1 MREREDVAKFLRNR
15 SDTFLDLVEGG
26 GVSIRQLMMTSA
38 ITPGKVSR
46 ALNKYATKQVR
57 KEERKDMSRDH
68 CLNCQTEKAALH
80 CSNYFFCRML
90 QQEVSEASMETSPQT
105 RMCAVRKGRRDRIGF
120 LY

>member
-15 SDTFLDLVEGG
+15 SDTCLDLVEGG

-46 ALNKYATKQVR
+46 VLNKHVAKQVR
-57 KEERKDMSRDH
+57 KEERKEMSRDH

-80 CSNYFFCRML
+80 CSNCFSVACCSKKCQKHHWKRHHKN
-90 QQEVSEASMETSPQT
+90 E
-105 RMCAVRKGRRDRIGF
+105 C
-120 LY
+120 